1 MRRMICAVVGR
12 DIFIMLTR
20 NRCKI
25 ARELCKS
32 PVSINGGS
40 VKNMRTSQG
49 ALSFPDAHVSSLLY
63 SKKGIVD
70 ASNSRLI
77 RMDVEITNGMMY

>member
-1 MRRMICAVVGR
+1 MRRMICAVIGR

-25 ARELCKS
+25 ARELCRC
-32 PVSINGGS
+32 PVSINSGS

-49 ALSFPDAHVSSLLY
+49 AFSFPDAHVSSLLY

-70 ASNSRLI
+70 APNGRLI
-77 RMDVEITNGMMY
+77 RMNVEITDGMMY